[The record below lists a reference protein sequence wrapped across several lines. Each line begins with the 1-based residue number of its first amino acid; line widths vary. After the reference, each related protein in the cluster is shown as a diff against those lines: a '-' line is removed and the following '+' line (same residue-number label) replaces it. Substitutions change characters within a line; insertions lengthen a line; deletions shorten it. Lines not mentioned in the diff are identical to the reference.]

1 MYDARHDAPDDLW
14 IDDPWADDESTRE
27 PMRPAARGPRRNP
40 SREDRSVRRR
50 MRRAGAQE
58 ENMPSPDRSELV
70 ARIASSQSFDEQVR
84 LVAQLDEYDRNARRT
99 AALDREADLAN
110 TSIVEAF
117 TPVISRTA
125 RGSSASDW
133 LDTEVA
139 DAPFDHG
146 QLIAQAAL
154 WFQDVPDFVRADS
167 EEFTEQA
174 VGKARQVTSS
184 LGVQAKTAEDVF
196 VGYATFLRTQA
207 VVVEAASGLDQI
219 QQTTAPDGVTEKAT
233 PLPPDVFDNF
243 APPVNDLN
251 AGVVG
256 TETSSRAPAI
266 QQAVNGGGNS
276 SPEVPG
282 GHSETGQ
289 MTGPA
294 PEPSLGGSG
303 GGGEG
308 SSSLAGEGPAGG
320 NSTPERAGGHSD
332 FADVPVQGGPAQT
345 PEEDPAQPETEQT
358 EQAGQVGGPRQKQAA
373 SGLPQIQQTTDVHDA
388 PSTTPLPTTVAF
400 PWLVNENEQ
409 ADGLTGDAHYDQGGQ
424 VSGGH
429 QSHAVRKQADQWT
442 QPHQFAQPNV
452 ANSPATTPPRN
463 VGQAGDGAADARNP
477 EAQPSFGD
485 AHAAPEYTQAY
496 TNASPAAPAQN
507 VPVSMGGDNG
517 TGRMHPAFASRR
529 IASKQDMAH
538 PDFQKGY
545 KYAARW
551 AEGTPVVRPGSP
563 ELEAGIYAGFTDNP
577 HSRGAWLSAHA
588 ALATVEPA
596 LARRIAKH
604 RELTHKV
611 ASAQALP
618 TDGTYLQ
625 VQAATGID
633 LDTTNPSTSPAP
645 SGDTPINGPGKPGP
659 LAGEMN
665 PAAPAGPAPYNG
677 AEPFG
682 HPVVPQQA
690 AVPQGQPVTI
700 PDTGMASAYN
710 QGSGLSPLASQ
721 FRRRVQAGLLA
732 EKKGA

>member
-1 MYDARHDAPDDLW
+1 MHDARRDALDDLW
-14 IDDPWADDESTRE
+14 ADGPWADDESTRE

-58 ENMPSPDRSELV
+58 ENMPSPDRSELL
-70 ARIASSQSFDEQVR
+70 ARIANAKTWDDQVR
-84 LVAQLDEYDRNARRT
+84 LVAQIDEFDRNARRQ
-99 AALDREADLAN
+99 ASLDREADLAS

-125 RGSSASDW
+125 RGSSDSDW

-139 DAPFDHG
+139 DAPFNHG
-146 QLIAQAAL
+146 NLIAQAAL
-154 WFQDVPDFVRADS
+154 WFKDVPDFVRADKD
-167 EEFTEQA
+167 EFTEQA

-184 LGVQAKTAEDVF
+184 LGAEAKTAEHVF
-196 VGYATFLRTQA
+196 VDYATFLRSQA
-207 VVVEAASGLDQI
+207 VVVEAGSGLDQV

-243 APPVNDLN
+243 APPVNEFN
-251 AGVVG
+251 ESVVG

-282 GHSETGQ
+282 GHSETGNL
-289 MTGPA
+289 TGPS
-294 PEPSLGGSG
+294 PEPSLGGST

-308 SSSLAGEGPAGG
+308 GSSLAGEGPAGG
-320 NSTPERAGGHSD
+320 NSSPERAGGHSD
-332 FADVPVQGGPAQT
+332 YADIPVQGGPT
-345 PEEDPAQPETEQT
+345 ELEEEDPAQPETEQT
-358 EQAGQVGGPRQKQAA
+358 QRAGQVGDSRKEAA
-373 SGLPQIQQTTDVHDA
+373 SGLQQVQQTTDVNNQPHA
-388 PSTTPLPTTVAF
+388 TPLPTTVAF
-400 PWLVNENEQ
+400 PWLMDEGEQ
-409 ADGLTGDAHYDQGGQ
+409 ADGMTGQAHYDQGGE

-429 QSHAVRKQADQWT
+429 QAHAVRKRADQWT
-442 QPHQFAQPNV
+442 QPSQLIQPNV

-463 VGQAGDGAADARNP
+463 VGEAGDGAADARNP

-496 TNASPAAPAQN
+496 TNAAPAAPAQN

-517 TGRMHPAFASRR
+517 TGRMRPAFASRKV
-529 IASKQDMAH
+529 ASKQEMAH

-551 AEGTPVVRPGSP
+551 VEGTPVVRPGSP

-588 ALATVEPA
+588 ALAKVEPT
-596 LARRIAKH
+596 LAKRIAQH

-611 ASAQALP
+611 AADQVLP
-618 TDGTYLQ
+618 TDGTYLH
-625 VQAATGID
+625 VEAATGID
-633 LDTTNPSTSPAP
+633 LDTTNPTTSPSP

-665 PAAPAGPAPYNG
+665 PAAPGGPSPYNG

-682 HPVVPQQA
+682 SPVVPQQA

-710 QGSGLSPLASQ
+710 QGSGLSPISAA
-721 FRRRVQAGLLA
+721 FRRRVQAGRLA
-732 EKKGA
+732 EKKDA

>member
-14 IDDPWADDESTRE
+14 ADGPWADDESTRE

-58 ENMPSPDRSELV
+58 ENMPSPDRSELLQ
-70 ARIASSQSFDEQVR
+70 RIASAKTFDEQVR
-84 LVAQLDEYDRNARRT
+84 LVAQLDDFNRSAQRT
-99 AALDREADLAN
+99 AALDREVDLAD
-110 TSIVEAF
+110 TSIREAF

-125 RGSSASDW
+125 RGSSDSDW

-139 DAPFDHG
+139 DAPFDHS

-154 WFQDVPDFVRADS
+154 WFQDVPDFVRADKD
-167 EEFTEQA
+167 EFDEQA

-184 LGVQAKTAEDVF
+184 LGVQARTAEDIF

-207 VVVEAASGLDQI
+207 VVVEAGSGLDQV

-243 APPVNDLN
+243 APPVNEFN
-251 AGVVG
+251 EGVVG

-308 SSSLAGEGPAGG
+308 GSSLAGEGPAGG
-320 NSTPERAGGHSD
+320 NSSPERAGGHSD
-332 FADVPVQGGPAQT
+332 FADIPVQGGPT
-345 PEEDPAQPETEQT
+345 ELEEEDPAQPETEQT
-358 EQAGQVGGPRQKQAA
+358 QPAGQVGDFRKKEAA
-373 SGLPQIQQTTDVHDA
+373 SGLQQVQQTTDVNNQPH
-388 PSTTPLPTTVAF
+388 TTPLPTTVAF
-400 PWLVNENEQ
+400 PWLVDEGEQ
-409 ADGLTGDAHYDQGGQ
+409 ADGMTGQSHYDQGGQ

-442 QPHQFAQPNV
+442 QPAQLIQPNV

-463 VGQAGDGAADARNP
+463 VQEAGNGAADAANP
-477 EAQPSFGD
+477 DAAPSFGD
-485 AHAAPEYTQAY
+485 AHAAPAYTQSY
-496 TNASPAAPAQN
+496 TNAAPAAPAQN

-517 TGRMHPAFASRR
+517 TGRMHPAFASRK
-529 IASKQDMAH
+529 IASRQEMQH
-538 PDFQKGY
+538 PDFQRGY

-577 HSRGAWLSAHA
+577 SQRLAWLSMHA
-588 ALATVEPA
+588 SLAEVEPG
-596 LARRIAKH
+596 LGERIAKH

-611 ASAQALP
+611 AAAQVLA
-618 TDGTYLQ
+618 TDGTYLH
-625 VQAATGID
+625 VEAATGVD
-633 LDTTNPSTSPAP
+633 LETTNPSTSPSP

-665 PAAPAGPAPYNG
+665 PAAPGGPSPYNG

-682 HPVVPQQA
+682 SPVVPQQA

-710 QGSGLSPLASQ
+710 QGSGLSPISAA
-721 FRRRVQAGLLA
+721 FRRRVQAGRLA
-732 EKKGA
+732 EKKGE